1 MVCVEYVLVALELC
15 DAELPKVAVQSCDL
29 TLFYSDMVA
38 GFNSAGALFGTLWK

>member
-29 TLFYSDMVA
+29 TLFWNERGT
-38 GFNSAGALFGTLWK
+38 GFNSAGALLGTLWK